1 MRNRVVFVR
10 IILAILSFASAV
22 TLSGCGSLIAS
33 TDLHGSRH
41 RLNDAVTVTT
51 EEQLLLAL
59 VQTRFVHNPG
69 FLDVSVINTQ
79 LNWSAGI
86 GGSYSTNPST
96 GSVSPSID
104 YSESPTI
111 TYTPLQGQEF
121 VRRMM
126 VPVSL
131 ETLAMLMETGWSS
144 DAVLRLVVQRI
155 NDIPN
160 GFDGSIA
167 DLEIAPEYR
176 TFNRVARLFD
186 RLIGHG
192 VVFLTK
198 VPDNHYPIESWDW
211 NNPAN
216 LKHGEILKNTWE
228 ASDNPIMLNV
238 RRELR
243 KKGDSESDLTE
254 LLDLLDIPLSNL
266 KPRNK
271 FNPRFDSIILQN
283 AMRPAFEGDIW
294 LHTRSM
300 QEILYALSWAVQV
313 PADAKQRGEVSVVK
327 DGDGRPFEW
336 NKMFKGLLTIHWSP
350 SEPGDAAIAVP
361 YQGNWYYVRRNDVP
375 SKRTFVLLG
384 QLTKMLSGLGSG
396 VAPALTLPL

>member
-1 MRNRVVFVR
+1 MRNPVAFVR
-10 IILAILSFASAV
+10 IILAILPFASTV
-22 TLSGCGSLIAS
+22 ILSGCGSLIAS
-33 TDLHGSRH
+33 IDLHGSRH
-41 RLNDAVTVTT
+41 RLNEAVTITT

-86 GGSYSTNPST
+86 GGNYSTNPST
-96 GSVSPSID
+96 GTISPSID

-111 TYTPLQGQEF
+111 TYMPLQGQEF

-131 ETLAMLMETGWSS
+131 ETLAILMETGWSG

-160 GFDGSIA
+160 SFEGSIA
-167 DLEIAPEYR
+167 DLEIAPEYSK
-176 TFNRVARLFD
+176 FNRVTHLFD
-186 RLIGHG
+186 HLIGHG
-192 VVFLTK
+192 IVFLTT

-211 NNPAN
+211 KNPEN
-216 LKHGEILKNTWE
+216 LKHGEIRKSTWE
-228 ASDNPIMLNV
+228 ASDSPIMLNV
-238 RRELR
+238 HRELR
-243 KKGDSESDLTE
+243 KKGDSESELTE
-254 LLDLLDIPLSNL
+254 LLDLLGVPLNNL

-271 FNPRFDSIILQN
+271 FNPRFDSLILQN

-294 LHTRSM
+294 VHTRSM

-313 PADAKQRGEVSVVK
+313 PTEAKQKGEVSVVRA
-327 DGDGRPFEW
+327 GDGRPFEW
-336 NKMFKGLLTIHWSP
+336 QKMFKGLLTIHWSP
-350 SEPGDAAIAVP
+350 SEPSDAAIAVP
-361 YQGNWYYVRRNDVP
+361 YQGNW
-375 SKRTFVLLG
+375 VLRS
-384 QLTKMLSGLGSG
+384 T
-396 VAPALTLPL
+396 